1 MMMYFQRAHDVRM
14 RILSWLLVIHSGGGG
29 GAKITPPPP
38 PPPPRREDHA
48 RRNPQRGALP
58 SLACPAEQDRYDIH
72 SLES

>member
-14 RILSWLLVIHSGGGG
+14 RILSWLLVIHWGGGG
-29 GAKITPPPP
+29 GCDDYSP
-38 PPPPRREDHA
+38 
-48 RRNPQRGALP
+48 RNPQRGALP